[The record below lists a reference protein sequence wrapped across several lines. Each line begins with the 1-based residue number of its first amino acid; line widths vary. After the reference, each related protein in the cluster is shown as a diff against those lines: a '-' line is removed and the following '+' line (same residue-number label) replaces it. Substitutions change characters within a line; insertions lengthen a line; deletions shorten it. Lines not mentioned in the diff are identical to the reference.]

1 MNIIEQA
8 KQKMFETELSC
19 FAYLKIGNYTSKYN
33 GIRPLLQPLNA
44 DKSFFEDAIVIDK
57 VIGKS
62 AAFLLI
68 LGKVKKVHAMIM
80 SEHAKNLLE
89 KYNIVYSYDRLVPY
103 IENNLK
109 TDMCPMEKTVLNIE
123 DVNEAFIAL
132 NQKVS
137 DLMKQREI

>member
-1 MNIIEQA
+1 MNLIEQA
-8 KQKMFETELSC
+8 QQKMSELELTC
-19 FAYLKIGNYTSKYN
+19 FAYLKIGNYTSKFT

-44 DKSFFEDAIVIDK
+44 DKSFFEDAIVVDK

-68 LGKVKKVHAMIM
+68 LGKVKKVHAIIM
-80 SEHAKNLLE
+80 SEHAKNLLD
-89 KYNIVYSYDRLVPY
+89 KNNIEYSYDHLVPF

-123 DVNEAFIAL
+123 DVHEAFIAL

-137 DLMKQREI
+137 DLMKQREL